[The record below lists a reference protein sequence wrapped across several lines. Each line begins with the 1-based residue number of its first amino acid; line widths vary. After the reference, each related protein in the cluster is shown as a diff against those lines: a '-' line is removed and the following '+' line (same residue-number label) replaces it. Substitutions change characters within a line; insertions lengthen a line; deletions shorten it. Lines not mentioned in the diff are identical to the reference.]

1 MSEFFQRYKGI
12 IILLLMVVA
21 VAFFCTPIPFFSLQ
35 WIQSHIFGIPK
46 AASPVITLP
55 GEKLVGPIL
64 AFANPVYNVY
74 LTNTLVATFLC
85 YIILIILALIARG
98 GVKEVPSGLA
108 NVLEFAVESLYN
120 IAEGV
125 VGARWARRIFPIAAT
140 VFLLI
145 LFANWMEMIPGV
157 DSVGLLHHA
166 EVGQKGYPAKPTFI
180 KGVYYLDSNVE
191 AIPGI
196 EHAEGE
202 TAVEESANEAQGG
215 HIDLSGP
222 YIVTPF
228 VRTASTDINFPL
240 ALAVVTFVA
249 VQVFGVMALGGHYL
263 AKFINTPAL
272 AKGGMGLMDF
282 GVGLLELVL
291 EPVKMVSLTFRL
303 LGNIFGGAVLLFV
316 LSGLVPYLLPTG
328 LYLYEMFVGA
338 IQAYV
343 FFMLTLVYANV
354 AMTGHGGEEEHH

>member
-1 MSEFFQRYKGI
+1 LKINRGI
-12 IILLLMVVA
+12 VILIVMIVVI
-21 VAFFCTPIPFFSLQ
+21 AFFCGILPALQ
-35 WIQSHIFGIPK
+35 TTIGIPK
-46 AASPVITLP
+46 AVSPVITLP
-55 GEKLVGPIL
+55 GEKLYGPIL
-64 AFANPVYNVY
+64 DFPGEVYDVY

-85 YIILIILALIARG
+85 YIILILLAIVARG
-98 GVKEVPSGLA
+98 GVKEVPSGIA

-166 EVGQKGYPAKPTFI
+166 EAGEKGYPAKQL
-180 KGVYYLDSNVE
+180 GNSNLYYLDTSVDPVV
-191 AIPGI
+191 AQ
-196 EHAEGE
+196 EHTEGE
-202 TAVEESANEAQGG
+202 TAVEESQNEAASTRM
-215 HIDLSGP
+215 DLSGP

-240 ALAVVTFVA
+240 GLAVVTFVA
-249 VQVFGVMALGGHYL
+249 VQVFGVMALGGHYV

-272 AKGGMGLMDF
+272 ERGGIGIMDF